1 MNLTGL
7 KKNLDLTIEQKR
19 KAIEPGNRKITIYQQ
34 CELLRLNRSSLY
46 YRPLG
51 QTEYNEQLMRLLD
64 EQYIRTPFY
73 GIDKMTAW
81 LHRQGHYVNHKRV
94 RRLMRL
100 MGLEAV
106 YPHQKRGFSVPDKQ
120 HRIYPYLLKG
130 VQIEQPDQV
139 WSADITYVRMYR
151 GWVYLAAIM
160 DWFSRYVLAW
170 EVSVTLESEFCV
182 SVLNRALGFG
192 RPQVFNT
199 DQGSQF
205 TCTEFTK
212 VLVDAGVQISMD
224 GKGRVFDN
232 IFSERLWRTVKVEEV
247 YLRDYQTVTEARF
260 NLGRYFEFYN
270 NDRLHEALGYRTP
283 AEVYGV
289 AVVTPVALRA
299 PSVPT
304 ALIYGDESTL
314 SKPIFCLD
322 NG

>member
-1 MNLTGL
+1 LTL
-7 KKNLDLTIEQKR
+7 EQKR

-34 CELLRLNRSSLY
+34 CELLGLNRSSLY

-130 VQIEQPDQV
+130 VQIEQPEQV

-182 SVLNRALGFG
+182 SVLKRALGFG

-283 AEVYGV
+283 AEVHGV
-289 AVVTPVALRA
+289 AVGTPVALRA